1 MSALYTFFLA
11 MTLNPEVQKKAQEE
25 ISRVVGEDRLPGFA
39 DRDNLPYIGA
49 LIKEV
54 LRWNPVGPLGESHL
68 TVTSLLLV
76 AHDACFFPPPALPH
90 RVTSDDIYRGY
101 HIPKDSLILANVWK
115 FLHDPKVY
123 SNPFEFDPSRF
134 LGPNPEKDPREVCFG
149 FGRRVCPGSV
159 LAQASLYI
167 TAAMSLAV
175 FDISKK
181 VDERGN
187 VIEPLVRY
195 ADTMIR

>member
-1 MSALYTFFLA
+1 
-11 MTLNPEVQKKAQEE
+11 MTLYPEAQKKAQEE
-25 ISRVVGEDRLPGFA
+25 IFRVVGEDRLPTFA
-39 DRDNLPYIGA
+39 DREYLPYIEA
-49 LIKEV
+49 LVKEV
-54 LRWNPVGPLGESHL
+54 LRWNPVGPLGESRL
-68 TVTSLLLV
+68 MTIPFPSTGGTIM
-76 AHDACFFPPPALPH
+76 AHDVRLVFLSLSSALPH
-90 RVTSDDIYRGY
+90 RVASDDVYKGY
-101 HIPKDSLILANVWK
+101 YIPKDSLVLANVWK

-149 FGRRVCPGSV
+149 FGRRVCPGPV

-181 VDERGN
+181 VDGNGN
-187 VIEPLVRY
+187 VIEPVVRY
-195 ADTMIR
+195 TDTMIR